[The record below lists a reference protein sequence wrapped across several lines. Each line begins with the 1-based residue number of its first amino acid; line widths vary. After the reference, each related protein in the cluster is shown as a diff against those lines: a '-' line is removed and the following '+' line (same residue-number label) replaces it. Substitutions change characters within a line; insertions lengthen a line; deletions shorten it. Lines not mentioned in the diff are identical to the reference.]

1 MICWGNDK
9 NHTLPRGENTLNLKG
24 YLKTCPLVL
33 IRYKCQALLMREK
46 GMKLKDIA
54 DIVSRDEQT
63 IGRWIKDFSATRMA
77 SIFTGHK
84 DNENASK
91 LTKLQKQQI
100 KETLREPPSA
110 HGLSKEFWDVPT
122 LKEYVSAQCGVVYE
136 SVQSYHF
143 LLQFCNLRFKYPDT
157 FDHRRDEAY
166 IGKRMEEIHE
176 EIGTFP
182 NKSEWEVFVA
192 DEVRMQLEAITR
204 RAWLKRG
211 ERTVLK
217 VNRSREAQNYL
228 GLLNQKSFVCE
239 IYELAWQNQQEVLR
253 ALELFVR
260 NHPEKRICIV
270 WDNARFHKGQEIRKA
285 LGTGG
290 LLERVHLINLPPYA
304 PDRNP
309 IEHVWKAAKDAIAN
323 VQYDAFQETKEAF
336 RSFIQGRI
344 FKYQI

>member
-1 MICWGNDK
+1 MIK
-9 NHTLPRGENTLNLKG
+9 TTLSPEEKVLLKE
-24 YLKTCPLVL
+24 YLKTCPLAL
-33 IRYKCQALLMREK
+33 IRYKCQAILMREK

-63 IGRWIKDFSATRMA
+63 IGRWIKDFATTRMA
-77 SIFTGHK
+77 SIFTGHEG
-84 DNENASK
+84 NENASK
-91 LTKLQKQQI
+91 LTKIQKQQI
-100 KETLREPPSA
+100 KETLRQPPSA
-110 HGLSKEFWDVPT
+110 HGLPKEFWDVPT

-143 LLQFCNLRFKYPDT
+143 LLQFCNLSFKYPDT
-157 FDHRRDEAY
+157 FDHRRDEAC
-166 IGKRMEEIHE
+166 IGKRMLEIHE
-176 EIGTFP
+176 EITPFL
-182 NKSEWEVFVA
+182 NTREWEVFVA

-239 IYELAWQNQQEVLR
+239 VYELSWQNQQEVLR
-253 ALELFVR
+253 ALELFLQ
-260 NHPEKRICIV
+260 NHSKKRICIV
-270 WDNARFHKGQEIRKA
+270 WDNARFHKGHGIRKA
-285 LGTGG
+285 LGKGK

-309 IEHVWKAAKDAIAN
+309 IEHVWKAAKDSVAN
-323 VQYDAFQETKEAF
+323 VQYDAFQKTKEAF